1 MRRKERK
8 RPKMSATVDYQVVI
22 DRLTDA
28 IKELNRRPCAGE
40 TAVLPPER
48 PEERRADL
56 RADTAALLKQLHG
69 TLDQAAAHAADA
81 HAEHEG
87 ASAQSKVRSVD
98 SVNCDVV
105 LPNNDCVRITIPFDM
120 KVSELIPKI
129 TREVKFLKVVISD
142 NPKILTRTG
151 RQILFNIHSN
161 STFLSSYFPTLSPS
175 SKLIELY
182 IRKL

>member
-1 MRRKERK
+1 
-8 RPKMSATVDYQVVI
+8 MSATVDYQVVI

-28 IKELNRRPCAGE
+28 IKELNQPCAGE

-69 TLDQAAAHAADA
+69 TLDQAVAHAADA

-87 ASAQSKVRSVD
+87 ASAQSKVPSLKCRVW
-98 SVNCDVV
+98 
-105 LPNNDCVRITIPFDM
+105 LPDFDHVQIEIPSDM
-120 KVSELIPKI
+120 KVSDLIPKI
-129 TREVKFLKVVISD
+129 KEVKFTVKKGQKLVISE
-142 NPKILTRTG
+142 NPKIFTPT
-151 RQILFNIHSN
+151 RQIFLNIHSN

-175 SKLIELY
+175 SSWINLY
-182 IRKL
+182 IKRL